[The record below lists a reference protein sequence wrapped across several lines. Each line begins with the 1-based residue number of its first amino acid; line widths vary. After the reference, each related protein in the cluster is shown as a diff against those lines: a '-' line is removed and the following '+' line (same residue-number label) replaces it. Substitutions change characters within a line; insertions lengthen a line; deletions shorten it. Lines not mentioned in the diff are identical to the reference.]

1 MNFNAFMEGYALE
14 IGGQFQ
20 EYDSNRSVIIFPLK
34 DNRFQAVRGVMK
46 YSERYRRTGI
56 EFSSKV
62 CDFTKELNLEELLRE
77 NGQFCHA
84 RFVIEDGF
92 VKVEASAFS
101 DNLTDSL
108 LKEIITEVANTAD
121 EWEYKITGQD
131 IH

>member
-34 DNRFQAVRGVMK
+34 DNRFQAVKGVMK

-62 CDFTKELNLEELLRE
+62 CDFTDEINLEELLRE

-84 RFVIEDGF
+84 HFVIEDGF
-92 VKVEASAFS
+92 IKIEASAFS
-101 DNLTDSL
+101 DNLTDNL
-108 LKEIITEVANTAD
+108 LKEIITEVAHTAD